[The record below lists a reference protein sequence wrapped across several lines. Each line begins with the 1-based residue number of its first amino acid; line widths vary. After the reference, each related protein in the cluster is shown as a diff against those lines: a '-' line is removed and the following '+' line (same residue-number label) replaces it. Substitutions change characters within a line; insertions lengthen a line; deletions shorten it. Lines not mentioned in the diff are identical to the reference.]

1 MRILI
6 VDDEALARERVARIV
21 NEQPDHEV
29 VGEAENGQE
38 ALRKIDELLPD
49 IVLLD
54 IRMPGMDGLE
64 VARHLVDMDE
74 PPAVIFLTAYD
85 EYALEAFKVHAVD
98 YLLKPL
104 RAERLTEA
112 LGKVIKPNKKQWKA
126 LNQNEDGTPK
136 ARTHISSRT
145 RKGIVLVPVDDI
157 LYFRAEHKYVT
168 VRHKDGE
175 VLIED
180 TLKEL
185 EAEFGERYLRIHRN
199 CLISLDDIQALE
211 KNINGQPC
219 IRLRGLEDEA
229 LDVSRRHVAHVRQ
242 VMNNQMTRK

>member
-1 MRILI
+1 MRILV
-6 VDDEALARERVARIV
+6 VDDEALARERVLRIL
-21 NEQPDHEV
+21 NEQTEHEV
-29 VGEAENGQE
+29 VGEADNGQD
-38 ALRKIDELLPD
+38 ALHKIDELTPD
-49 IVLLD
+49 VVLLD

-64 VARHLVDMDE
+64 VARHLVGMDE
-74 PPAVIFLTAYD
+74 PPSVIFLTAYD

-104 RAERLTEA
+104 RAERLKEA
-112 LGKVIKPNKKQWKA
+112 LGKIHKPSKKQWKA

-185 EAEFGERYLRIHRN
+185 EAEFQDRFLRVHRN
-199 CLISLDDIQALE
+199 CLVSLDDLQALE
-211 KNINGQPC
+211 KNVNGQPC
-219 IRLRGLEDEA
+219 VKLRGLDEA

-242 VMNNQMTRK
+242 VMNTLMTRK

>member
-6 VDDEALARERVARIV
+6 VDDESLARERVLRIID
-21 NEQPDHEV
+21 EETEHEA
-29 VGEAENGQE
+29 VGEADNGQD
-38 ALRKIDELLPD
+38 ALHKIDELSPD
-49 IVLLD
+49 VVLLD

-64 VARHLVDMDE
+64 VARHLVGMDE

-104 RAERLTEA
+104 RAERLKEA

-168 VRHKDGE
+168 VRHNEGE

-185 EAEFGERYLRIHRN
+185 EAEFQDRFLRIHRN
-199 CLISLDDIQALE
+199 CLVSLDDLQALE
-211 KNINGQPC
+211 KNVSGQPC
-219 IRLRGLEDEA
+219 VKLRGLDEA
-229 LDVSRRHVAHVRQ
+229 LDVSRRHVANVRS
-242 VMNNQMTRK
+242 VMNTLMTRK